1 MALDQATG
9 RNKMNKTFVVK
20 NSESDYDVG
29 GENLI
34 DAIENNFEKIAR
46 KARVGNA
53 AGYKLLE
60 VKVEY
65 AKGILGGQGGGC
77 LTIRNAGQRLANGFA
92 GEEKITEVWI
102 FATVEDIPNPH
113 TFGFFPAV

>member
-1 MALDQATG
+1 MT
-9 RNKMNKTFVVK
+9 KTFVVK
-20 NSESDYDVG
+20 NSESDFAIE
-29 GENLI
+29 GENLV
-34 DAIENNFEKIAR
+34 DAIEKNFEKIAR

-53 AGYKLLE
+53 AGYRLLE
-60 VKVEY
+60 VKIDY

-77 LTIRNAGQRLANGFA
+77 LTIRNAGQRLANGFE

-113 TFGFFPAV
+113 TFGLLPA

>member
-1 MALDQATG
+1 MT
-9 RNKMNKTFVVK
+9 KTFVVK
-20 NSESDYDVG
+20 NSEGDYDIA
-29 GENLI
+29 GETLVQ
-34 DAIENNFEKIAR
+34 AIERNFEKIAR

-53 AGYKLLE
+53 AGYRLLE
-60 VKVEY
+60 VKIDY

-113 TFGFFPAV
+113 TFGLLPA